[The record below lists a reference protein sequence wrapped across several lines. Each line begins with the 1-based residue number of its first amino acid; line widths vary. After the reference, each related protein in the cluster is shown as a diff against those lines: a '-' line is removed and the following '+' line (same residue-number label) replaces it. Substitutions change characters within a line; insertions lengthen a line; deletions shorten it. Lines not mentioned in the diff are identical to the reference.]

1 MKIFGRRKAQAE
13 NEQVAYW
20 RAQTVALAAEVTR
33 VRDIA
38 ERFALTNLEL
48 SRELVRLSQHNAPV
62 AVEGDVDQPKSTR
75 DNDRVTLNDPERQ
88 LRPEPGPERVE

>member
-1 MKIFGRRKAQAE
+1 MRIFGRRPKPE

-20 RAQTVALAAEVTR
+20 RAQTVALSAEVTR

-48 SRELVRLSQHNAPV
+48 SRELVRLSVHSAPDV
-62 AVEGDVDQPKSTR
+62 IEGEVDQPKSTR

-88 LRPEPGPERVE
+88 TRPEPGPERVE